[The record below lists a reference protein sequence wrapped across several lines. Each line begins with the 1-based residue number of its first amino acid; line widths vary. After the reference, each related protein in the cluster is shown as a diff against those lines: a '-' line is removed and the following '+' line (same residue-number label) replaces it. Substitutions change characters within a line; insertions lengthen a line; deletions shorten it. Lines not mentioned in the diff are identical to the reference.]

1 MEIKEAYEQYFNTVY
16 GYLSTLTGGNHSL
29 AEELTQETFY
39 RATKKISEFRGD
51 AKMSTWLCQIA
62 KFVYYQSLD
71 KKRRRK
77 EVSFDEAVE
86 IAMHEETQQVIQQH
100 LLECESCRQTYEDMT
115 RELDITANKKK
126 KKKNRRHKYRKK
138 NLVRIW
144 ILGYLLV
151 LALIMAF
158 CIIDMCLFF

>member
-16 GYLSTLTGGNHSL
+16 GYLCTLTGGNHNL

-51 AKMSTWLCQIA
+51 SKMSTWLCQIA
-62 KFVYYQSLD
+62 KYVYYQSLD

-86 IAMHEETQQVIQQH
+86 LAMQEETEKAI
-100 LLECESCRQTYEDMT
+100 EDAEAKMNIFRGIYKLPSPMRDVVMLRLT
-115 RELDITANKKK
+115 GELSFKEIGD
-126 KKKNRRHKYRKK
+126 
-138 NLVRIW
+138 
-144 ILGYLLV
+144 
-151 LALIMAF
+151 IMAQSENWARVTF
-158 CIIDMCLFF
+158 YRAKQMLGKELKRDE

>member
-16 GYLSTLTGGNHSL
+16 GYLCTLTGGNHNL

-39 RATKKISEFRGD
+39 RATKKISEFRGE

-62 KFVYYQSLD
+62 KYVYYQSLD

-86 IAMHEETQQVIQQH
+86 FAMQEETEKAI
-100 LLECESCRQTYEDMT
+100 EDAEAKMSIF
-115 RELDITANKKK
+115 REIYKLPSPMRDVVMLRLTGELSFKEI
-126 KKKNRRHKYRKK
+126 
-138 NLVRIW
+138 
-144 ILGYLLV
+144 GD
-151 LALIMAF
+151 IMAQSENWARVTF
-158 CIIDMCLFF
+158 YRAKQMLGKELKRDE

>member
-1 MEIKEAYEQYFNTVY
+1 MTEFEKLFEEKREYIFK
-16 GYLSTLTGGNHSL
+16 YLMTLSKDYSL

-39 RATKKISEFRGD
+39 RATKKISEFRGE

-86 IAMHEETQQVIQQH
+86 LAMQEDTQKSI
-100 LLECESCRQTYEDMT
+100 EDAEAKMNIFKEIYKLSSPMRDVVMLRLT
-115 RELDITANKKK
+115 GELSFKEIGDIMAQSENWARVTF
-126 KKKNRRHKYRKK
+126 YRAKH
-138 NLVRIW
+138 
-144 ILGYLLV
+144 ILGKELKR
-151 LALIMAF
+151 
-158 CIIDMCLFF
+158 DE

>member
-16 GYLSTLTGGNHSL
+16 GYLSTLTGGNYNL

-51 AKMSTWLCQIA
+51 SKMSTWLCQIA
-62 KFVYYQSLD
+62 KYVYYQSLD

-86 IAMHEETQQVIQQH
+86 IAMQEDTQKSI
-100 LLECESCRQTYEDMT
+100 EDAEAKMNIFKEIYKLSSPMRDVVMLRLT
-115 RELDITANKKK
+115 GELSFKEIGD
-126 KKKNRRHKYRKK
+126 
-138 NLVRIW
+138 
-144 ILGYLLV
+144 
-151 LALIMAF
+151 IMAQSENWARVTF
-158 CIIDMCLFF
+158 YRAKQTLGKELKRDE

>member
-1 MEIKEAYEQYFNTVY
+1 MKKQYDCNIILDLLP
-16 GYLSTLTGGNHSL
+16 LSIEN
-29 AEELTQETFY
+29 
-39 RATKKISEFRGD
+39 
-51 AKMSTWLCQIA
+51 M
-62 KFVYYQSLD
+62 
-71 KKRRRK
+71 
-77 EVSFDEAVE
+77 VS
-86 IAMHEETQQVIQQH
+86 EETQQVIQQH
-100 LLECESCRQTYEDMT
+100 LLECESCRQAYEDMT

>member
-16 GYLSTLTGGNHSL
+16 GYLCTLTGGNHNL

-39 RATKKISEFRGD
+39 RATKKISEFRGE

-62 KFVYYQSLD
+62 KYVYYQSLD

-86 IAMHEETQQVIQQH
+86 LAMQEETEKAI
-100 LLECESCRQTYEDMT
+100 EDAEAKMSIF
-115 RELDITANKKK
+115 REIYKLPSPMRDVVMLRLTGELSFKEI
-126 KKKNRRHKYRKK
+126 
-138 NLVRIW
+138 
-144 ILGYLLV
+144 GD
-151 LALIMAF
+151 IMAQSENWARVTF
-158 CIIDMCLFF
+158 YRAKQMLGKELKRDE

>member
-51 AKMSTWLCQIA
+51 SKMSTWLCQIA

-86 IAMHEETQQVIQQH
+86 TAMHEEMQKSIEYAEAKMNIYKVIYS
-100 LLECESCRQTYEDMT
+100 LSSPMRDVVMLRLTG
-115 RELDITANKKK
+115 ELSFKEIGDIMSQSENWARVTF
-126 KKKNRRHKYRKK
+126 YRAKQ
-138 NLVRIW
+138 
-144 ILGYLLV
+144 ILGKELKK
-151 LALIMAF
+151 
-158 CIIDMCLFF
+158 DE